1 MSDNNYSYHTTAFK
15 FLETQRALGIHKAK
29 VHGKIITVYPSTIS
43 PMLDWAGELMV
54 DCLPELKGKTFL
66 EIGCGSG
73 VVSYFAALAGA
84 KVTACD
90 INPEAIE
97 CTKINLEPQKLAAD
111 GDANTVAVGHE
122 FLISDVYSAVP
133 GRKFDVVAW
142 NLPYHGVKPADNLE
156 RCLADEDYQGATV
169 FLKEVDLHLA
179 PKGTVL
185 VGFSELGDL
194 PRIIAMIFDAGLTI
208 TNYRTEWRAGYNG
221 IIIEAMRKIDFDQSS
236 SEAYEAFVEKQ
247 MKSGT

>member
-29 VHGKIITVYPSTIS
+29 IRGKIITVYPSTIS
-43 PMLDWAGELMV
+43 PMLDWSSDLMV

-90 INPEAIE
+90 INPEAVE
-97 CTKINLEPQKLAAD
+97 CTRLNMNPKKLASD
-111 GDANTVAVGHE
+111 GDTDTEIVGHE

-142 NLPYHGVKPADNLE
+142 NLPYHGTKPADNLE
-156 RCLADEDYQGATV
+156 RCLADEDYKSTTA
-169 FLKEVDLHLA
+169 FFNEVALHLV
-179 PKGTVL
+179 PKGKVL
-185 VGFSELGDL
+185 ISFSELGDL
-194 PRIIAMIFDAGLTI
+194 PRIIAMLFDAGLTI
-208 TNYRTEWRAGYNG
+208 TSYRSEWRAGYNCLV
-221 IIIEAMRKIDFDQSS
+221 IEAMRKEDFDQSS
-236 SEAYEAFVEKQ
+236 AEEYEAFVEKQ
-247 MKSGT
+247 MNWAK